1 MVAGLLCDLG
11 ELLLQETFPE
21 QYLTVLNAG
30 TERHWK
36 EQCARET
43 AEFGVDHAEVGAYCL
58 ARWKLGEEL
67 TGAIRWH
74 HQPSSGPLGTLAL
87 SSPGAPASIHLR
99 MISFSF
105 AVSFS
110 LS

>member
-11 ELLLQETFPE
+11 ELLLQKTFPE

-74 HQPSSGPLGTLAL
+74 HQPSSAPLPVAPRARLLYFAGCIAHL
-87 SSPGAPASIHLR
+87 SDRAR
-99 MISFSF
+99 
-105 AVSFS
+105 
-110 LS
+110 